1 MVLRLP
7 YSWSNWNLELLVF
20 EERGKLEYPEKNLS
34 EQGREPTT
42 NSTHL
47 CVDARIWTRATLV
60 GGERSAL
67 TTAPSLAP
75 QRYLYE
81 GRKPETISFCDCDM
95 RWIQLWKF
103 VSLLVDTNAER
114 EVCKLS
120 YADWRLYVRIQV
132 QNKYKGNTSDHLP
145 SPSPYLFLLPP
156 SSVDI
161 LEKNESKWER
171 SAAPT
176 VIHLVM

>member
-1 MVLRLP
+1 M
-7 YSWSNWNLELLVF
+7 
-20 EERGKLEYPEKNLS
+20 
-34 EQGREPTT
+34 
-42 NSTHL
+42 
-47 CVDARIWTRATLV
+47 

-75 QRYLYE
+75 QRYFYE
-81 GRKPETISFCDCDM
+81 GRKPETISFCDYDM

-103 VSLLVDTNAER
+103 VSLLVDSNAER

-161 LEKNESKWER
+161 LEKNEWVWVREICSTDCHTSGNVKLAQNCLSWSHNSCTGVEQWTFSKKDAVLEAISFVTYR
-171 SAAPT
+171 NARL
-176 VIHLVM
+176 I